1 MDSCVV
7 PTPPVGRAIFGKRQQ
22 QALQLPDEAN
32 QQPPASFLPRCFFF
46 HGENSKGLPSYE
58 NLGMFDS
65 GPNSGTG
72 HLGLGHLMGCVAQ
85 FFATLLRLDTKLSGK
100 NGKEMFL
107 LACLVIQPN
116 FC

>member
-7 PTPPVGRAIFGKRQQ
+7 PTPPVGRASFGKRQQ

-32 QQPPASFLPRCFFF
+32 QQPPKFSSQMFFSTA
-46 HGENSKGLPSYE
+46 HSKGLPSYE

-72 HLGLGHLMGCVAQ
+72 HLGLGQLGWDV
-85 FFATLLRLDTKLSGK
+85 LRS
-100 NGKEMFL
+100 FL
-107 LACLVIQPN
+107 QLY
-116 FC
+116 